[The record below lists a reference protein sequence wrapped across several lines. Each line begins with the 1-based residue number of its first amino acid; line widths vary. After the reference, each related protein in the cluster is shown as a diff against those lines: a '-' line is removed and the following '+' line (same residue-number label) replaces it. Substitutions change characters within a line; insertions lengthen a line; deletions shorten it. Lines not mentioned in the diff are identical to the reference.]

1 MILAEEYTFED
12 LTQAYTDCRKH
23 KRNTLNALEFEFN
36 LERNLLDLYKDLK
49 EGTYKI
55 GKSICFM
62 VIYPKPR
69 EVWAASFR
77 DRVVHHL
84 VYNAIKERFYN
95 RFIVDTY
102 SCIPQRGTL
111 SAGLKVRKYAQ
122 VITENYTRDAYYLK
136 ADLKNFFV
144 SIDKDILMQELER
157 YVSEEWILKLLRQI
171 IYHDPRTNVEL
182 RSSRKKFALL
192 PTYKSLWYT
201 DNLKGLPIGNLTSQ
215 FFSNVYLNV
224 LDQYVKHHLKCKYY
238 CRYVD
243 DFVMMSCDPH
253 QLNEWH
259 KDLTLF
265 LKERLKLDLHQ
276 DKKEINKI
284 KRGIDFVGYV
294 IKPNR
299 TLPRQRTV
307 KRIFVL
313 IKEYKKQPN
322 WYEKEELLKFRASM
336 NSYLGM
342 MRGIQGYNMR
352 RKICLKCINLFIGCD
367 AEFTKLEIKCL

>member
-1 MILAEEYTFED
+1 MNLFEDFSFED
-12 LTQAYTDCRKH
+12 LMQAYRDCRKN
-23 KRNTLNALEFEFN
+23 KRNTINALHFEYELEKN
-36 LERNLLDLYKDLK
+36 LKELYADLK
-49 EGTYKI
+49 SGNYQI

-62 VIYPKPR
+62 VLHPKPR

-84 VYNAIKERFYN
+84 VYNAIKTRFYN
-95 RFIVDTY
+95 RFIADTY
-102 SCIPQRGTL
+102 SCIPARGTMNAAFKL
-111 SAGLKVRKYAQ
+111 RKYTRN
-122 VITENYTRDAYYLK
+122 ITANYTKDAYFLK

-144 SIDKDILMQELER
+144 SIDKDILMQELEKL
-157 YVSEEWILKLLRQI
+157 VSEKWILDLLHQI
-171 IYHDPRTNVEL
+171 VYHDPRTNVQI
-182 RSSRKKFALL
+182 RSTKRKFALL

-201 DNLKGLPIGNLTSQ
+201 KASKGLPIGNLTSQ

-243 DFVMMSCDPH
+243 DFVMLSDNPK
-253 QLNEWH
+253 QLVEWH
-259 KDLTLF
+259 RDLTVF

-276 DKKEINKI
+276 NKKEINKI

-299 TLPRQRTV
+299 TLPRQRTI
-307 KRIFVL
+307 KRIFRK
-313 IKEYKKQPN
+313 INEYKSSPT
-322 WYEKEELLKFRASM
+322 WFYMEELQAFWAST

-342 MRGIQGYNMR
+342 FQHIQSFR
-352 RKICLKCINLFIGCD
+352 LRQKICLHCNNLFISAD
-367 AEFTKLEIKCL
+367 QNFTKLERH